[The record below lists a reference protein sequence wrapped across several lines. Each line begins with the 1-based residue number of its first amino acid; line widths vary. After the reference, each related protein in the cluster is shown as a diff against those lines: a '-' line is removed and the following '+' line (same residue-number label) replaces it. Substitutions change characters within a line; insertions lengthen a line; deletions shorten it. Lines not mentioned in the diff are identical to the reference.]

1 MAQSTMWINV
11 MSLGD
16 VHLAC
21 LHVPCLLLV
30 AVMKLIMHFLYLY
43 VDDSFLAQKRNE
55 MLFYK
60 GYQKTLLSNLTHLL
74 QLWDFIGLPHEE
86 DKASRLSNSAS
97 GGEGSGSAVSVQ
109 HTVLLLTTAAGS
121 HTKCL
126 LNF

>member
-1 MAQSTMWINV
+1 MCIWHAF
-11 MSLGD
+11 MSL
-16 VHLAC
+16 V
-21 LHVPCLLLV
+21 LLV
-30 AVMKLIMHFLYLY
+30 AVMKLLMHFLYLY
-43 VDDSFLAQKRNE
+43 VDDSFSAQKRDE

-60 GYQKTLLSNLTHLL
+60 GYQKTLLSNLTQLL

-109 HTVLLLTTAAGS
+109 HTVLLLTAGS

-126 LNF
+126 LHFGPLLNS